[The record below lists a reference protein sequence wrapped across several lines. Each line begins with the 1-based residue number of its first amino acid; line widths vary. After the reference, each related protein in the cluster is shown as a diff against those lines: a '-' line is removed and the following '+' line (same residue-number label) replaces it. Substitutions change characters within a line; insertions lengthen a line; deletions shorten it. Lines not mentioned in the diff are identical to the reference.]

1 MKEHGKDLVVRL
13 KEVATREDAM
23 ALKGSLLINPD
34 DLPELEEGDYY
45 DHDLL
50 GLKVVNL
57 AGETLGTVQNV
68 SDNGAHDLLLVK
80 PEGEGDVFMIPF
92 VEAYVEEIDLEAG
105 VIKVEWSLDWL

>member
-1 MKEHGKDLVVRL
+1 M
-13 KEVATREDAM
+13 
-23 ALKGSLLINPD
+23 
-34 DLPELEEGDYY
+34 
-45 DHDLL
+45 
-50 GLKVVNL
+50 
-57 AGETLGTVQNV
+57 GTVQNV